1 MPVSE
6 ELQLTVNAA
15 LQGMKIDVN
24 SLHYS
29 QKVLEL
35 LDSLKEELLVLFSL
49 DKYIN
54 QKSQEIDELKTN
66 MEEIEALRLVYE
78 KAQLLQEH
86 EKNIK

>member
-1 MPVSE
+1 
-6 ELQLTVNAA
+6 
-15 LQGMKIDVN
+15 MKIDVN

-54 QKSQEIDELKTN
+54 
-66 MEEIEALRLVYE
+66 
-78 KAQLLQEH
+78 
-86 EKNIK
+86 

>member
-1 MPVSE
+1 
-6 ELQLTVNAA
+6 
-15 LQGMKIDVN
+15 MKIDVN

>member
-1 MPVSE
+1 M
-6 ELQLTVNAA
+6 NAA

>member
-1 MPVSE
+1 M
-6 ELQLTVNAA
+6 NAA
-15 LQGMKIDVN
+15 LQGMKIDLN

>member
-1 MPVSE
+1 
-6 ELQLTVNAA
+6 
-15 LQGMKIDVN
+15 MKIDVN

-86 EKNIK
+86 EKNIKQQ

>member
-1 MPVSE
+1 M
-6 ELQLTVNAA
+6 NAA

-86 EKNIK
+86 EKNIKQQ